1 MDSPLYPSKLP
12 ASATT
17 DPHPQKTP
25 QALNSQVKLRLS
37 IFLLILAA
45 DFLTFGITLGAGV
58 TLLCGLI
65 WFALRINRPARPTDW
80 KDLLLY
86 FLMAATAIQAS
97 IESSFSNW
105 LVIFILTIYAS
116 GHFLHRQIAPYWRR
130 ALEGLFGL
138 FDIYLTCY
146 HLKRIMQE
154 TAHSTRTST
163 FNNNLKK
170 TRRWAKIVLPT
181 SLLTLIFLILFSNG
195 NAIMGD
201 GIKNLFTTLFSW
213 IGTFQFPSILRIL
226 FWIGS
231 GFLLLSLLSRSPLS
245 LDLIRLRKKLPLTWA
260 SPNDLNASIWS
271 SRLLL
276 IAVNVIFFS
285 ANTLD
290 VFYLWM
296 ETALPSDVNF
306 SEYVHQGVYNLIAC
320 VALAASV
327 LLIIFQQDKQV
338 TNAPGQKILA
348 HIWIAQNF
356 LLVSSVLLRLKL
368 YVDTYHLSLLR
379 LYVAFFLILVVVG
392 FVLLAIKIHQQ
403 RKFSWLVN
411 ANLFAVFLL
420 FFIVQGPDDH
430 AFVARYNYQQAL
442 QADKQNHRIDIPYLT
457 KLGPP
462 AWPTLQLIANN
473 QKHFGAAA
481 RQARKQILK
490 VSRDEQKQMEN
501 KDWRSWQYRH
511 WAALHSLPGF
521 NRQAKQLSY
530 ASPKP

>member
-1 MDSPLYPSKLP
+1 MDSPLYPSELP
-12 ASATT
+12 SSGTT
-17 DPHPQKTP
+17 DQHPQKMP
-25 QALNSQVKLRLS
+25 SALNSPLKLRLS

-58 TLLCGLI
+58 ALLCGLI
-65 WFALRINRPARPTDW
+65 WFTLRINRPARPADW

-86 FLMAATAIQAS
+86 ALMASTAIQAA

-105 LVIFILTIYAS
+105 LVIFLLTIYAS

-138 FDIYLTCY
+138 FDIYLSY
-146 HLKRIMQE
+146 FHLKRILQE
-154 TAHSTRTST
+154 TAHSTQTSA
-163 FNNNLKK
+163 FSNSLKK
-170 TRRWAKIVLPT
+170 TRRWAKIILPA
-181 SLLTLIFLILFSNG
+181 SLLALTFLVLFSNG

-201 GIKNLFTTLFSW
+201 GIKNLFATLFSW
-213 IGTFQFPSILRIL
+213 IGNFQFPSILRIL

-245 LDLIRLRKKLPLTWA
+245 LDLIRLGKKLPRTWA
-260 SPNDLNASIWS
+260 SPSDLNASIWS

-285 ANTLD
+285 ANTVD

-296 ETALPSDVNF
+296 ETSLPSDVNF

-327 LLIIFQQDKQV
+327 LLIVFQQDKQV
-338 TNAPGQKILA
+338 TNAPGQKLLA
-348 HIWIAQNF
+348 HTWIAQNF
-356 LLVSSVLLRLKL
+356 MLVSSVLLRLKL

-392 FVLLAIKIHQQ
+392 FILLAIKIHQQ
-403 RKFSWLVN
+403 RKFAWLVN

-420 FFIVQGPDDH
+420 FFIVQGLNDH
-430 AFVARYNYQQAL
+430 AFVAHYNYQQAL
-442 QADKQNHRIDIPYLT
+442 QADAENHRIDIPYLI
-457 KLGPP
+457 KLGAP
-462 AWPTLQLIANN
+462 AWPTLQLIADN
-473 QKHFGAAA
+473 QRHFGSAA
-481 RQARKQILK
+481 RQARKQITK
-490 VSRDEQKQMEN
+490 VTRDEKRQMKN
-501 KDWRSWQYRH
+501 NDWRSWQYRH
-511 WAALHSLPGF
+511 WVARRALPGF
-521 NRQAKQLSY
+521 EQQQKQLSY
-530 ASPKP
+530 TSLKP